1 MNRVFDYE
9 RWQARLP
16 ELAAA
21 YRSAQPFPSIVLDA
35 FLEEEALKAALA
47 AFPGLDDPQWTHYVH
62 VNEKK
67 LAQTKRELIPAPALR
82 VINELNSPRFLAF
95 LSRLTGIEGLLADP
109 SLEGGGLHQIR
120 KGGFLNIHADF
131 TAHPRQKHWA
141 RRVNVLVYMNE
152 DWKDEYG
159 GHLQLW
165 STDAR
170 RCVKKVLPVFNRC
183 LIFSTD
189 PNSFHGHPEPLTCP
203 EGRSRKSMALYYFTL
218 ADKPFTR
225 STEYKPRPD
234 DPASKKALIF
244 LDKMALRAYDFAKR
258 RLGLRN
264 EWIGKLLRLF
274 SK

>member
-1 MNRVFDYE
+1 MNVFDYE
-9 RWQARLP
+9 RWEAKLP
-16 ELAAA
+16 ELSAR
-21 YRSAQPFPSIVLDA
+21 YRSGNPFPSIVLED
-35 FLEEEALKAALA
+35 FVEPGALKAALE
-47 AFPGLDDPQWTHYVH
+47 AFPSLDDPQWTHYVH
-62 VNEKK
+62 FNEKK

-82 VINELNSPRFLAF
+82 VIDELNSPRFLAF
-95 LSRLTGIEGLLADP
+95 LSRLTGIEALMADP

-131 TAHPRQKHWA
+131 TAHPHQKHWA

-165 STDAR
+165 STDAK

-218 ADKPFTR
+218 ADKPYTR
-225 STEYKPRPD
+225 STEYKPKPD
-234 DPASKKALIF
+234 DPASKKALIY
-244 LDKMALRAYDFAKR
+244 LDKMALRVFDFAKR

-264 EWIGKLLRLF
+264 EWIGKLLRVF

>member
-1 MNRVFDYE
+1 MPNVFDYD
-9 RWQARLP
+9 RWEAALP
-16 ELAAA
+16 ELAAR
-21 YRSAQPFPSIVLDA
+21 YRSAEPFPSIVLED
-35 FLEEEALKAALA
+35 FLERAALKDALA
-47 AFPGLDDPQWTHYVH
+47 AFPSLDDPQWTHYVH
-62 VNEKK
+62 FNEKK

-82 VINELNSPRFLAF
+82 VIDELNSPRFLAF
-95 LSRLTGIEGLLADP
+95 LSRLTGIDGLLADP

-131 TAHPRQKHWA
+131 TAHPHQRHWA

-159 GHLQLW
+159 GHIQLW
-165 STDAR
+165 STDAK
-170 RCVKKVLPVFNRC
+170 RCVQKILPVFNRC
-183 LIFSTD
+183 LIFATD

-225 STEYKPRPD
+225 STEYKPKPD

-264 EWIGKLLRLF
+264 EWIGKLLRVF